1 MNGAERSRVA
11 AAGLGSTA
19 APSAGS
25 PRTAE
30 RYEGVVW
37 VEIDLRQIGD
47 TFGTASQV
55 CASDLLKPVLNAY
68 GLRPIFLA
76 NHSPDIGLEVVEAD
90 SDIEAAVYDYLDNVD
105 DDIEAAI
112 RHVSSQHRAAVVV
125 LLDGYEAAYAI
136 VRKEDDE

>member
-1 MNGAERSRVA
+1 MNGVERSRVA

-30 RYEGVVW
+30 RYEGAW
-37 VEIDLRQIGD
+37 IEIDIRQVGD
-47 TFGTASQV
+47 LFGTASDAN
-55 CASDLLKPVLNAY
+55 ASDLLKPILDAY
-68 GLRPIFLA
+68 GLQTLFLA

-105 DDIEAAI
+105 DDVEAAI
-112 RHVSSQHRAAVVV
+112 RYVASQHRAAVVV

-136 VRKEDDE
+136 VTREEDE